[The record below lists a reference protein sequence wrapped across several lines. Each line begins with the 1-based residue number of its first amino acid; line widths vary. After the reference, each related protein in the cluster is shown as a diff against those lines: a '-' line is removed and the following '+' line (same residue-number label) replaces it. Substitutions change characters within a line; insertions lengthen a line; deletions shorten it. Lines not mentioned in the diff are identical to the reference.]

1 MKFVIRRAVAGVLL
15 MPVVAGLYVA
25 VYAVLVGA
33 GANPTADF
41 TAVVG
46 NAVVI
51 GWAFV
56 VVFAFWTQIQ
66 KFAEKVGA

>member
-1 MKFVIRRAVAGVLL
+1 MKFVVRRAVAGLLL

-25 VYAVLVGA
+25 GYAVLVGA
-33 GANPTADF
+33 GATPTSGFAD
-41 TAVVG
+41 VVS

-51 GWAFV
+51 GLAFV

-66 KFAEKVGA
+66 KFADKVIA